1 MTVQMVGSTHRNV
14 AVDIVTPVAQLSAN
28 ADAVVVGSEIDAR
41 PWESL
46 AYTIKVVTNAVTWTV
61 FGANSADYS
70 DETAVQA
77 AASIGAGASGSYA
90 VAQAPFAYY
99 RVKIRSTVAD
109 THGTATV
116 CGIAKG

>member
-1 MTVQMVGSTHRNV
+1 MTVQMVGSVHRTV
-14 AVDIVTPVAQLSAN
+14 AVDIITPAAQLSAN

-41 PWESL
+41 PWGSL
-46 AYTIKVVTNAVTWTV
+46 AYTMKVITNAVTWTV

-77 AASIGAGASGSYA
+77 AASVGVGASGSYA
-90 VAQAPFAYY
+90 VAPAPYSYY

-109 THGTATV
+109 VHGTATIV
-116 CGIAKG
+116 GIAKG